1 MGSVGDH
8 FPKNK
13 YCYWCFIIVGRKENT
28 EGEHG
33 GRTSVL
39 CPPGTE
45 RVTVRVTVR
54 VSQSPPG
61 RDVTHSPQHTP
72 CTGCWTKK
80 TFLQFIL
87 VTFLRVLFFQHN
99 PYDSGGMKIWR
110 SRVMTSPNA
119 VSMSMTTALI
129 YGMSGGFFFLL
140 VFLLVLMGMT
150 NCDWPCCRFYDTLLY
165 FLYFL
170 YFLSFIQ
177 YVLYSI
183 IQYPIDKIWKYLFL
197 FACFNIS
204 ANLKYFFFILT
215 LNLVNIVHRL
225 TL

>member
-1 MGSVGDH
+1 MFYNRRS
-8 FPKNK
+8 
-13 YCYWCFIIVGRKENT
+13 

-39 CPPGTE
+39 WPPGTE
-45 RVTVRVTVR
+45 RVTLR
-54 VSQSPPG
+54 VSQ
-61 RDVTHSPQHTP
+61 HQAPQHTP

-87 VTFLRVLFFQHN
+87 ETFLGVLFFQHN
-99 PYDSGGMKIWR
+99 PYDSRGMKIWR

-150 NCDWPCCRFYDTLLY
+150 NCDWPCCRFYHTLLI
-165 FLYFL
+165 L
-170 YFLSFIQ
+170 IQ
-177 YVLYSI
+177 YVIYSI
-183 IQYPIDKIWKYLFL
+183 IQYPMNKIWKYLFVFAAIFFSL
-197 FACFNIS
+197 FEEKSKFY
-204 ANLKYFFFILT
+204 YFDT
-215 LNLVNIVHRL
+215 
-225 TL
+225 